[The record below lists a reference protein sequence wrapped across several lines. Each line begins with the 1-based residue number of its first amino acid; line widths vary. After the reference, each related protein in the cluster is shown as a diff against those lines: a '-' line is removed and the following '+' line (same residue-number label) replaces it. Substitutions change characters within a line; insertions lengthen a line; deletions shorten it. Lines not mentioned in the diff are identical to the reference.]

1 VEIHTGDLFVP
12 ASLEKAMQGMDA
24 AYYLVHSMSSGRD
37 YANNDRRAAV
47 NFVRAGKDLCRVIYL
62 GGLLPEGPTKSEHLR
77 SRAEVGGILR
87 TGLPALEI
95 RAGPIIGSGSA
106 SFEMVR
112 YLTERLPLLIG
123 PSWIRNQVQPIAV
136 RDTLSYLIDALGS
149 NITGVVEVGGDR
161 VSFRRMLKDYA
172 EARGLK
178 RLILVT
184 KPLLPPRFVA
194 SSVGPVTGLPRSL
207 AVALLEGIIHP
218 VLADTTRAR
227 KLFPQI
233 APLSYRVAVDLALKR
248 TRKRMVET
256 HWYGS
261 FDRRLTYRTADREG
275 SSRETRSIW
284 IPASPKRVFQEF
296 CRLGGNRGWLTRN
309 WSWRIWGPVDRLI
322 GGPGLRSRR
331 RDEVRLVPGEALG
344 LWKVEA
350 SETPRLLR
358 LRAEM
363 RLPGEAWLQFETIPE
378 NGGTRLIQRLLFEPI
393 GLAGVAYWYAFYP
406 MRRVLLGN
414 LVRSLARG
422 AKVGAREQRPR
433 LP

>member
-1 VEIHTGDLFVP
+1 
-12 ASLEKAMQGMDA
+12 
-24 AYYLVHSMSSGRD
+24 
-37 YANNDRRAAV
+37 
-47 NFVRAGKDLCRVIYL
+47 
-62 GGLLPEGPTKSEHLR
+62 
-77 SRAEVGGILR
+77 
-87 TGLPALEI
+87 
-95 RAGPIIGSGSA
+95 
-106 SFEMVR
+106 MVR

-136 RDTLSYLIDALGS
+136 RDTLSYLIHALGS

-261 FDRRLTYRTADREG
+261 FLPIGRESRLAD
-275 SSRETRSIW
+275 
-284 IPASPKRVFQEF
+284 PKLELEDMGA
-296 CRLGGNRGWLTRN
+296 CR
-309 WSWRIWGPVDRLI
+309 PVDRRS
-322 GGPGLRSRR
+322 GAAEAPAGRGASRSGRGAGPVEGRGLGNAEIATPARG
-331 RDEVRLVPGEALG
+331 DEV
-344 LWKVEA
+344 
-350 SETPRLLR
+350 
-358 LRAEM
+358 
-363 RLPGEAWLQFETIPE
+363 
-378 NGGTRLIQRLLFEPI
+378 
-393 GLAGVAYWYAFYP
+393 
-406 MRRVLLGN
+406 
-414 LVRSLARG
+414 AR
-422 AKVGAREQRPR
+422 
-433 LP
+433 